1 MRVLK
6 NGKYYHYE
14 FQLDGRRHRGS
25 TGMANKQQAINEE
38 RRQRERL
45 QKTYGQILEDE
56 ARAQRRKTI
65 LAASDRFLADYKLK
79 HASGTF
85 AEYALRHVSDHLG
98 DRLVVEIKPSI
109 VKSYQAGRIAEKAS
123 AKTINDEVLL
133 LLRLCGD
140 QGDRIRAKLER
151 ERSIRLRVPPSPGGR
166 LVPTRSR
173 GCWLKRGN
181 SAVGTC
187 TPPW

>member
-1 MRVLK
+1 MRVFK

-65 LAASDRFLADYKLK
+65 LAASDQFLADYKLK
-79 HASGTF
+79 RFG
-85 AEYALRHVSDHLG
+85 HVRGVCS
-98 DRLVVEIKPSI
+98 
-109 VKSYQAGRIAEKAS
+109 S
-123 AKTINDEVLL
+123 A
-133 LLRLCGD
+133 
-140 QGDRIRAKLER
+140 
-151 ERSIRLRVPPSPGGR
+151 RLRSPRRSLGR
-166 LVPTRSR
+166 
-173 GCWLKRGN
+173 G
-181 SAVGTC
+181 
-187 TPPW
+187 